1 MRYQHWE
8 EVVTLTNYAVE
19 LKNVYKRFPLPT
31 GGELEA
37 CKDIN
42 ITLEKG
48 QSLGIVGESGSG
60 KTTLVRMIMKML
72 PITEGEIYVDGV
84 EIQHM
89 NSEQT
94 KEYRKKIQMV
104 FQDPSAAFNPRMKV
118 KDIILEPLY
127 NFGLLEKGK
136 EEQIAGDYLEMV
148 DLPREFMHRY
158 PHEMSGGQRQRVA
171 IARAI
176 INQPRVVLLDE
187 PLSAL
192 DLKLRTEMQY
202 ELRELQQRLGIT
214 FVFVTHD
221 QEEALAMSDWIFVM
235 NDGEIVQSGTPV
247 DIYDEPINHFVA
259 TFIGESN
266 ILPGVM
272 IEDYLVEF
280 NGKRFESVD
289 GGMRP
294 NEPVEVVIRPEDLQI
309 TLPEEGKL
317 QVRVET
323 QLFRGVHY
331 EIIAY
336 DNLGNEWMI
345 HSTRKAIEGEII
357 GLDFTPED
365 IHIMRLNE
373 TEEEFDARIEEYV
386 EVEEHE
392 DGLINAIE
400 EERYEENS

>member
-1 MRYQHWE
+1 M
-8 EVVTLTNYAVE
+8 TNYAVE
-19 LKNVYKRFPLPT
+19 LKNVCKRFPLPT

-148 DLPREFMHRY
+148 DLPREFMDRY

-171 IARAI
+171 IARALAMNPEI
-176 INQPRVVLLDE
+176 MLFDE
-187 PLSAL
+187 PTSAL
-192 DLKLRTEMQY
+192 DPELTGEVLKTIKQLADDHMTM
-202 ELRELQQRLGIT
+202 II
-214 FVFVTHD
+214 VTHEMNFAREVSD
-221 QEEALAMSDWIFVM
+221 RVIFMADGVIQEE
-235 NDGEIVQSGTPV
+235 GTPEQ
-247 DIYDEPINHFVA
+247 I
-259 TFIGESN
+259 
-266 ILPGVM
+266 
-272 IEDYLVEF
+272 F
-280 NGKRFESVD
+280 NNPQNDR
-289 GGMRP
+289 
-294 NEPVEVVIRPEDLQI
+294 
-309 TLPEEGKL
+309 T
-317 QVRVET
+317 
-323 QLFRGVHY
+323 
-331 EIIAY
+331 
-336 DNLGNEWMI
+336 
-345 HSTRKAIEGEII
+345 KAF
-357 GLDFTPED
+357 L
-365 IHIMRLNE
+365 
-373 TEEEFDARIEEYV
+373 
-386 EVEEHE
+386 
-392 DGLINAIE
+392 
-400 EERYEENS
+400 ENML

>member
-1 MRYQHWE
+1 MLYQHWE

-19 LKNVYKRFPLPT
+19 LKNVCKRFPLPT

-48 QSLGIVGESGSG
+48 ESLGIVGESGSG

-148 DLPREFMHRY
+148 DLPREFMHRF

-171 IARAI
+171 IARALANNPAI
-176 INQPRVVLLDE
+176 IMADEPTGNLDSKSTIDVMNIFRGLHDEGRTILLVTYEPDIATYASRNVVLKD
-187 PLSAL
+187 
-192 DLKLRTEMQY
+192 
-202 ELRELQQRLGIT
+202 GI
-214 FVFVTHD
+214 
-221 QEEALAMSDWIFVM
+221 
-235 NDGEIVQSGTPV
+235 IVEDSINSNMTPIKEV
-247 DIYDEPINHFVA
+247 
-259 TFIGESN
+259 
-266 ILPGVM
+266 
-272 IEDYLVEF
+272 
-280 NGKRFESVD
+280 
-289 GGMRP
+289 P
-294 NEPVEVVIRPEDLQI
+294 NV
-309 TLPEEGKL
+309 
-317 QVRVET
+317 
-323 QLFRGVHY
+323 
-331 EIIAY
+331 
-336 DNLGNEWMI
+336 
-345 HSTRKAIEGEII
+345 
-357 GLDFTPED
+357 
-365 IHIMRLNE
+365 
-373 TEEEFDARIEEYV
+373 
-386 EVEEHE
+386 
-392 DGLINAIE
+392 
-400 EERYEENS
+400 

>member
-1 MRYQHWE
+1 M
-8 EVVTLTNYAVE
+8 TNYAVE
-19 LKNVYKRFPLPT
+19 LKNVCKRFPLPT

-37 CKDIN
+37 CKSIN

-48 QSLGIVGESGSG
+48 ESLGIVGESGSG

-176 INQPRVVLLDE
+176 VLEPEILVLDE
-187 PLSAL
+187 ATSAL
-192 DLKLRTEMQY
+192 DVSVQDSIAHLLAR
-202 ELRELQQRLGIT
+202 LQ
-214 FVFVTHD
+214 
-221 QEEALAMSDWIFVM
+221 
-235 NDGEIVQSGTPV
+235 
-247 DIYDEPINHFVA
+247 
-259 TFIGESN
+259 
-266 ILPGVM
+266 
-272 IEDYLVEF
+272 
-280 NGKRFESVD
+280 KRK
-289 GGMRP
+289 
-294 NEPVEVVIRPEDLQI
+294 
-309 TLPEEGKL
+309 T
-317 QVRVET
+317 
-323 QLFRGVHY
+323 
-331 EIIAY
+331 
-336 DNLGNEWMI
+336 
-345 HSTRKAIEGEII
+345 
-357 GLDFTPED
+357 
-365 IHIMRLNE
+365 
-373 TEEEFDARIEEYV
+373 
-386 EVEEHE
+386 
-392 DGLINAIE
+392 
-400 EERYEENS
+400 